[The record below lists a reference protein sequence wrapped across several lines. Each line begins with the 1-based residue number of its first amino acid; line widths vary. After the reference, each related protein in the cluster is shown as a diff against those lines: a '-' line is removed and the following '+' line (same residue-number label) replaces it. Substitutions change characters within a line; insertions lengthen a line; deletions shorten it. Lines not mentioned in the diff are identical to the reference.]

1 MNKPSKHPFRI
12 LIVDDEPAIREMFSE
27 LLRSPNRSVDTRD
40 TPRAALEFLE
50 HDPVDLV
57 IVDYALPGM
66 TGTKLA
72 EKIKQK
78 CPQAHIVLCTGYCDD
93 VAAEETGA
101 ANVERVL
108 HKPVDLGEVLELA
121 DSYTT
126 E

>member
-1 MNKPSKHPFRI
+1 MNASSKHPFRV
-12 LIVDDEPAIREMFSE
+12 LIVDDEPAIRDMFAE
-27 LLRSPNRSVDTRD
+27 LLRSPNRSVDVRD

-50 HDPVDLV
+50 HDPVDLA

-93 VAAEETGA
+93 VAAEGTGA